1 MQMLLTRL
9 TRRLPSIRT
18 DAKAWYARGFVLY
31 SMGQYIDG
39 IDSFDK
45 AIVINPDDANAWYAR
60 GFGQFKMGE
69 YTDAIASY
77 DKAIAI
83 NPDFTEARENREI
96 ALQRKE

>member
-1 MQMLLTRL
+1 
-9 TRRLPSIRT
+9 
-18 DAKAWYARGFVLY
+18 
-31 SMGQYIDG
+31 MGQYIDG

-45 AIVINPDDANAWYAR
+45 AITLNPDDANAWYAR
-60 GFGQFKMGE
+60 GFGQFKTGE
-69 YTDAIASY
+69 YADAIASY

>member
-1 MQMLLTRL
+1 
-9 TRRLPSIRT
+9 
-18 DAKAWYARGFVLY
+18 
-31 SMGQYIDG
+31 MGQFIDG

-45 AIVINPDDANAWYAR
+45 AITLTPNDANAWYAR

-69 YTDAIASY
+69 YDGAIASY